1 METCSKSPLMLLKL
15 LYISL
20 LPVLEAQ
27 QVQQEVTAYLGN
39 DVTLQ
44 CQSIP
49 QGENGHISQFQWD
62 LKQKE
67 GNEITIIVSNKQFGD
82 NTSDTFLKDRVKT
95 EELSLKIR
103 NVELGDAGLYT
114 CTISTFP
121 LGSLKRSTNLI
132 VLEQMPLSSGE
143 VSAIVIAV
151 LLLLVIT
158 AAMIYLFFIRR
169 SDSTVRHRVY
179 IDANGP
185 VMDAAR
191 SSVIVKQEDVVYSDV
206 KLKPFRD
213 GTRSSVDKHTESTRA
228 DDVTYSEVVVL
239 YRQPK

>member
-1 METCSKSPLMLLKL
+1 MLLKL

-49 QGENGHISQFQWD
+49 QGENGHISQFQ
-62 LKQKE
+62 
-67 GNEITIIVSNKQFGD
+67 
-82 NTSDTFLKDRVKT
+82 
-95 EELSLKIR
+95 
-103 NVELGDAGLYT
+103 
-114 CTISTFP
+114 
-121 LGSLKRSTNLI
+121 STNLI

-213 GTRSSVDKHTESTRA
+213 GTRSSDDKHTESTRA

>member
-1 METCSKSPLMLLKL
+1 MFFIRCCIKSQSAVQLEFNRTA
-15 LYISL
+15 YL
-20 LPVLEAQ
+20 LPESHHFIFLAVLEAQ

-132 VLEQMPLSSGE
+132 VLGKYNLNTIQYNCPLLVSGE
-143 VSAIVIAV
+143 
-151 LLLLVIT
+151 
-158 AAMIYLFFIRR
+158 
-169 SDSTVRHRVY
+169 
-179 IDANGP
+179 
-185 VMDAAR
+185 
-191 SSVIVKQEDVVYSDV
+191 
-206 KLKPFRD
+206 
-213 GTRSSVDKHTESTRA
+213 
-228 DDVTYSEVVVL
+228 
-239 YRQPK
+239 